1 VRHAALRHIGR
12 ERAPRRSSI
21 AGAFGAAPSA
31 IPIAGKLPTHWQQS
45 LAARNGVLKGYF
57 MSRKIKI
64 LCVMAA
70 SLALPIAALAGDDRD
85 GDRDHA
91 RVLVKDGSITSQIK
105 AQLAEQNVR
114 SAARIHVD
122 TDDHGIVK
130 LTGHVRSQDEMDTAV
145 TIARHV
151 EGVREVKNDLRIKLD
166 D

>member
-1 VRHAALRHIGR
+1 
-12 ERAPRRSSI
+12 
-21 AGAFGAAPSA
+21 
-31 IPIAGKLPTHWQQS
+31 
-45 LAARNGVLKGYF
+45 

-70 SLALPIAALAGDDRD
+70 SLALPVVAFAGDDRD
-85 GDRDHA
+85 SDRDHS
-91 RVLVKDGSITSQIK
+91 RVTVKDGSITSQIK
-105 AQLAEQNVR
+105 AQLEEQNVR

-151 EGVREVKNDLRIKLD
+151 EGVREVKNDMRIKLD